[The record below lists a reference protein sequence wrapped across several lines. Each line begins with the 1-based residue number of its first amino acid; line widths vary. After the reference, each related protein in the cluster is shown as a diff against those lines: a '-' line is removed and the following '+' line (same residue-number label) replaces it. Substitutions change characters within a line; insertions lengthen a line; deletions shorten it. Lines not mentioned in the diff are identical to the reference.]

1 MLVYQRVIQL
11 YSATFSQMY
20 GNCGAYIYI
29 YMCALLQYICPK
41 DLLLLFFFV
50 LGSGQVRKI
59 KGWFG
64 ILVYTCYMKHV
75 GYCGRILPNLVQVGF
90 LGWFPYWSHQMS
102 SDLSVA
108 QPPTTLHCD
117 MVLVCSFELAS
128 PSSLDDIFVFWIC
141 LDYFTHDVI
150 EYNI

>member
-1 MLVYQRVIQL
+1 
-11 YSATFSQMY
+11 
-20 GNCGAYIYI
+20 
-29 YMCALLQYICPK
+29 
-41 DLLLLFFFV
+41 
-50 LGSGQVRKI
+50 
-59 KGWFG
+59 
-64 ILVYTCYMKHV
+64 
-75 GYCGRILPNLVQVGF
+75 
-90 LGWFPYWSHQMS
+90 MS

-150 EYNI
+150 EYNIIYIYIYTYSIYIQYTYIYIYTVFIYSYIQYIYIFIYSIYIYTVYIYTVYIVCIYIYIYRIYIYIIIYPCLPLRLSMGQL